1 VGSCYVVVVVPQD
14 WGISTSNQGGDD
26 ARDSDGEAIIFN
38 GGRAAL
44 MPVTSLDVQEND
56 RSWDV
61 GIYDRSGKPSVWAV
75 AELPDGRV
83 VLGGRFQTSHGLPR
97 RNMAIVKADGS
108 VDTTFN
114 PGSGFDGSVRSV
126 ALVQDGRILVGGD
139 FSTYNGTPAPGV
151 ALLKADGSRSTLL
164 EAPDVNQIRWVAAD
178 SKGLYIG
185 GFFNN
190 VGGVP
195 CGNVARYKLDG
206 KLDRQFDTTTGA
218 NGILHGGGIQPDG
231 SVIIVGNFT
240 AYKGVTRN
248 RVARIRPDGRLDTSF
263 DPLQGAN
270 KEVFAVKLIEDGRVV
285 ITGSFDS
292 FAGKASNGTMRLL
305 PNGKC
310 DPTINPSGLT
320 VDSIQTTN

>member
-1 VGSCYVVVVVPQD
+1 
-14 WGISTSNQGGDD
+14 
-26 ARDSDGEAIIFN
+26 
-38 GGRAAL
+38 
-44 MPVTSLDVQEND
+44 MPVTSLGVQEND

-61 GIYDRSGKPSVWAV
+61 GIFDRSSKPAVWAV
-75 AELPDGRV
+75 AGLPDGRV

-97 RNMAIVKADGS
+97 RNIAIVGADGK

-114 PGSGFDGSVRSV
+114 PGSGFDGSVRSL
-126 ALVQDGRILVGGD
+126 AILKDGRIFVGGD

-151 ALLKADGSRSTLL
+151 ALLKPNGSRDTLL
-164 EAPDVNQIRWVAAD
+164 AAPDVNQIRWVAVD
-178 SKGLYIG
+178 SKSLYIG

-195 CGNVARYKLDG
+195 CRNVARYKMDG
-206 KLDRQFDTTTGA
+206 KLDTNFNTSTGA
-218 NGILHGGGIQPDG
+218 NGIVNCGGVQPDG

-240 AYKGVTRN
+240 TYNGVARN
-248 RVARIRPDGRLDTSF
+248 RVARILPTGQLDATF
-263 DPLQGAN
+263 DPLGGAN
-270 KEVFAVKLIEDGRVV
+270 KEVFALKMVEDGRVV

-292 FAGKASNGTMRLL
+292 FAGKTTNGTMRLL
-305 PNGKC
+305 PDGKT